1 MPGIQWWRE
10 DYQYRGGQ
18 LKQVENNETFK
29 IFEMGKNSALQVK
42 KLLTAEKLLL
52 FYCRIIDNFFHG
64 IPVIYKL
71 MRKFMLFEL

>member
-1 MPGIQWWRE
+1 MPLNSFQQGEPMPGIQWWRE

-42 KLLTAEKLLL
+42 KLLTPKNYFYFIVELL
-52 FYCRIIDNFFHG
+52 ITFFTE
-64 IPVIYKL
+64 
-71 MRKFMLFEL
+71 FQ